1 MDCLAIRKKED
12 LMKTYYRILFCMVM
26 LADPINTAVGGYA
39 SAITLA
45 HGDDHGTSSI
55 RGRVIYTGHVSQSQL
70 VTVHRD
76 SRTCGESLL
85 WDTVGVDPAT
95 QGLEGVVISVEG
107 VSSSSEALATRDIT
121 LESSHCR
128 FIPRVSATTIG
139 STITYRNSDPILHN
153 SQLFQPNNLLP
164 IRMNVLQPS
173 KVPDENRV
181 LTESGIFEVR
191 CNIHPFMHASILVF
205 DHPYFTVTDGTGGF
219 RLQGIPAG
227 TYKLRLWHENLG
239 VTEKTL
245 TVGGDGAT
253 DLTIELKK
261 SDAPHN

>member
-1 MDCLAIRKKED
+1 MDCLAIRNKED
-12 LMKTYYRILFCMVM
+12 IMKRYYCILFCMVM
-26 LADPINTAVGGYA
+26 LADLINTAVGGYA

-45 HGDDHGTSSI
+45 HGDDLGTAAV
-55 RGRVIYTGHVSQSQL
+55 RGRVIYAGQVPQSQL

-76 SRTCGESLL
+76 SRTCGESLQ
-85 WDTVGVDPAT
+85 WETFGVDPAT
-95 QGLEGVVISVEG
+95 RGLEGVVVSVEG
-107 VSSSSEALATRDIT
+107 VPPPSEVLAARDIT
-121 LESSHCR
+121 LESNHCR

-153 SQLFQPNNLLP
+153 SQLHQPNNLLP
-164 IRMNVLQPS
+164 IRMSVLQPS
-173 KVPDENRV
+173 KVPDMNRV
-181 LTESGIFEVR
+181 LTESGVFEVR

-205 DHPYFTVTDGTGGF
+205 DHPYFSVTDGTGEF
-219 RLQGIPAG
+219 KLQGIPAG
-227 TYKLRLWHENLG
+227 IYKLRLWHENLG

>member
-1 MDCLAIRKKED
+1 MRGLAVKNKED
-12 LMKTYYRILFCMVM
+12 LMNTFYRILFCIVM
-26 LADPINTAVGGYA
+26 LGDLINTAVGGYA

-45 HGDDHGTSSI
+45 HGDDHGTSAV
-55 RGRVIYTGHVSQSQL
+55 RGRVIYTGQVSQSQL

-85 WDTVGVDPAT
+85 WETFGLDPAT
-95 QGLEGVVISVEG
+95 RGLEGVVVSVEG
-107 VSSSSEALATRDIT
+107 VPPSSEVLAARDIT

-128 FIPRVSATTIG
+128 FIPRVSGTTIG

-153 SQLFQPNNLLP
+153 SQLLQPNNLLP

-173 KVPDENRV
+173 KVPDVSRV
-181 LTESGIFEVR
+181 LTESGVFEVR

-205 DHPYFTVTDGTGGF
+205 DHPYFTVTEGTGKF
-219 RLQGIPAG
+219 NLQGIPAG
-227 TYKLRLWHENLG
+227 IYKLRLWHENLG
-239 VTEKTL
+239 MTEKTI
-245 TVGGDGAT
+245 TVGGDSAT

-261 SDAPHN
+261 SDAPNN

>member
-1 MDCLAIRKKED
+1 
-12 LMKTYYRILFCMVM
+12 MKTYYRILFCMVM
-26 LADPINTAVGGYA
+26 LADLTNTAVGGYA

-45 HGDDHGTSSI
+45 HSDGHGASAV
-55 RGRVIYTGHVSQSQL
+55 RGRVIYTGQL
-70 VTVHRD
+70 PQPQPVTVHRD

-85 WDTVGVDPAT
+85 WETIGVDPAT
-95 QGLEGVVISVEG
+95 RGLEGVVVSVEG
-107 VSSSSEALATRDIT
+107 VPPSSEALTARDIT

-153 SQLFQPNNLLP
+153 SQLLQPNNLFP

-173 KVPDENRV
+173 MVPDVSRV
-181 LTESGIFEVR
+181 LTESGVFEVR

-205 DHPYFTVTDGTGGF
+205 DHPYFTVTDGTGDF

-227 TYKLRLWHENLG
+227 IYKLRLWHENLG
-239 VTEKTL
+239 LTEKTL

-261 SDAPHN
+261 SEAPHN